1 MHLDDATMNL
11 NTRDSIGAWRGG
23 NTFSYQQHTKS
34 TCKDDLLR
42 SVDNFLASN
51 NQQKKKTNSDHSHQ
65 IHDRLYRSE
74 MARDEAQAKLQEW

>member
-1 MHLDDATMNL
+1 MHRADTTMNM

-23 NTFSYQQHTKS
+23 NTSS
-34 TCKDDLLR
+34 SCKDDLLR

-51 NQQKKKTNSDHSHQ
+51 NQQKKKTHGESEQ
-65 IHDRLYRSE
+65 FHDRLYRTE